1 MQTAIF
7 KPAPLH
13 FAEQPNV
20 SNSYNMGRG
29 DYWLSWG
36 CHLPVSRHWDL
47 EKDTS
52 SNLAPKDEGLGG
64 SYAIPFS
71 IAGRLAP
78 VGAGGRGEKGQK
90 IRIIKLL
97 NKF

>member
-20 SNSYNMGRG
+20 SNSYNMRKG

-36 CHLPVSRHWDL
+36 CHLPVSRQWGL

-52 SNLAPKDEGLGG
+52 SNLALTGGGLGG
-64 SYAIPFS
+64 TNNAIAYS
-71 IAGRLAP
+71 IAGRLAHL
-78 VGAGGRGEKGQK
+78 VERVA
-90 IRIIKLL
+90 
-97 NKF
+97 